1 LKYAVDSG
9 FYQVEVI
16 HSYKFE
22 RGVDI
27 FKDYVEK
34 YYGIKSRTRTSTMG
48 RPTAKLLLNGLY
60 GRFGMNPHVTQATI
74 VTSADLPTFIL
85 NNDVIDYFTIFSD
98 YE

>member
-1 LKYAVDSG
+1 LKYAVESG
-9 FYQVEVI
+9 IYQVEVI

-34 YYGIKSRTRTSTMG
+34 YYGIKARTRASSMG

-60 GRFGMNPHVTQATI
+60 GRFGMNPHVTQTTI
-74 VTSADLPTFIL
+74 ISSAMLPDFIL
-85 NNDVIDYFTIFSD
+85 NNDVIEYFTIFDD